1 MGHLQVKQF
10 GEVRHNDRAA
20 TKRLDS
26 GNSRQIITSSATR
39 ISISP
44 NCQASHWPGRLP
56 ERCAVVSSIPIGRLR
71 PKNVE
76 GIMRSVQALAV
87 AALLLLPAFDVASA
101 VEPQTSGLLPVF
113 FSATPRSAPFHVMA
127 AHSASHLITTGFLHI
142 IVVLH

>member
-76 GIMRSVQALAV
+76 GTMRSVQALAV

-101 VEPQTSGLLPVF
+101 GGPKHGGILTGYHRDRPGSAPIHQ
-113 FSATPRSAPFHVMA
+113 SATHSLHNPFISAFHQ
-127 AHSASHLITTGFLHI
+127 L
-142 IVVLH
+142 